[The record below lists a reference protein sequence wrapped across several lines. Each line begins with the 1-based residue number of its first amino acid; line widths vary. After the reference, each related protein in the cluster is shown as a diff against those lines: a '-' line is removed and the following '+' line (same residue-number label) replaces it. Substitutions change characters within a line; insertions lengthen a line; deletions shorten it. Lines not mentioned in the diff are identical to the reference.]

1 MLARAVN
8 AVFNDDIFRK
18 YQYLKMNIYQGP
30 IICIILFV
38 FLKRLYCIQKEK
50 QTKIMHFFQI
60 KKILTLKYFKNVV
73 LEGFWSVV
81 FQDTEYGTSFF

>member
-1 MLARAVN
+1 MLVRAIN

-18 YQYLKMNIYQGP
+18 YQYLEMNIYQGP
-30 IICIILFV
+30 IIRIILFV

-60 KKILTLKYFKNVV
+60 KKILTLKYFKNIV
-73 LEGFWSVV
+73 LVGFWRVV
-81 FQDTEYGTSFF
+81 FQEAKYGT

>member
-18 YQYLKMNIYQGP
+18 YQYLEMNIYQGP
-30 IICIILFV
+30 IIRIILFV

-60 KKILTLKYFKNVV
+60 KKILTLKYFKNIV
-73 LEGFWSVV
+73 LVGFWRLV
-81 FQDTEYGTSFF
+81 FQEAQYGT